1 MRLEDFDHGARF
13 TATLLESQRLTPADA
28 VEVRELKLLLDK
40 NDFEAEAGQSVGVIV
55 PGLQEIGQRH
65 HFRLYSLAAAPQR
78 RDGKVEIALCVRRCN
93 YIDEY
98 SGEEYRG
105 LASNF
110 LCDLRPGGS
119 VEMNGPFGIP
129 FQVPP
134 DPAANLLL
142 ISMGTGIAPFRAFV
156 ATLYRKNPDW
166 KGRIWLFHGAV
177 SGLEL
182 LYMNEERN
190 DFSNYYDRDTF
201 RAFQALSPRPHWADP
216 IAMDYAIE
224 ERAAEIR
231 EMLSEEHSYVYLAGK
246 GDILENLD
254 KIFAGMAG
262 DPEEWEQSKQQ
273 MKDSGRWVELL
284 Y

>member
-1 MRLEDFDHGARF
+1 
-13 TATLLESQRLTPADA
+13 
-28 VEVRELKLLLDK
+28 
-40 NDFEAEAGQSVGVIV
+40 
-55 PGLQEIGQRH
+55 
-65 HFRLYSLAAAPQR
+65 
-78 RDGKVEIALCVRRCN
+78 
-93 YIDEY
+93 
-98 SGEEYRG
+98 
-105 LASNF
+105 
-110 LCDLRPGGS
+110 
-119 VEMNGPFGIP
+119 
-129 FQVPP
+129 
-134 DPAANLLL
+134 
-142 ISMGTGIAPFRAFV
+142 
-156 ATLYRKNPDW
+156 
-166 KGRIWLFHGAV
+166 
-177 SGLEL
+177 
-182 LYMNEERN
+182 MNEERN